1 MTRAYILYVVFFL
14 LPGFLHAQAGDSLV
28 RFNELTFYSEFER
41 ETFQRFQ
48 KREANAFSL
57 FMANGSLLRE
67 DKIKESEQKFYDQV
81 ALLGKETSAKKNDKR
96 VKTIYDNLHAK
107 LLSKYELK
115 NRFEEV
121 FYNGNFNCVSA
132 TALYA
137 LAFEKLGIPYGIK
150 EEPSHVYLIAYPYA
164 ERIVLQTTSPS
175 AGYYTVNDEFKQ
187 RYVKTL
193 SE

>member
-1 MTRAYILYVVFFL
+1 MMRARFVFIILSLVPISLRGQVR
-14 LPGFLHAQAGDSLV
+14 DSLV
-28 RFNELTFYSEFER
+28 HFNELTFQSEYER

-81 ALLGKETSAKKNDKR
+81 ALLGKETSGKKNDKR

-121 FYNGNFNCVSA
+121 FYN
-132 TALYA
+132 
-137 LAFEKLGIPYGIK
+137 
-150 EEPSHVYLIAYPYA
+150 
-164 ERIVLQTTSPS
+164 
-175 AGYYTVNDEFKQ
+175 
-187 RYVKTL
+187 
-193 SE
+193 